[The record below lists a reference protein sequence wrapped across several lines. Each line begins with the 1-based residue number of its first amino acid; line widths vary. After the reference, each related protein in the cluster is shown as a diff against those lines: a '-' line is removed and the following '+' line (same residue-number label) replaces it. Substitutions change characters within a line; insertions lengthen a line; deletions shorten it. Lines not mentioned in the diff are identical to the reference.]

1 MRSRLHLRVTPNP
14 VRLRL
19 PRRTARLRLTL
30 LYECVSIVSAAL
42 RVGLI
47 WLLVLIAHVGWHA
60 SLVQIL
66 LLMSGIAIIAM
77 APVSMLLEW
86 LIAGRVLRPLRQIT
100 TTTRGISATNLD
112 RRLRLDG
119 PNDELKELSDTIDA
133 LLDRL
138 QASFESQ
145 RRFVANASH
154 ELRTPLARL
163 KTVLQVALADPDA
176 THSSLRLAQ
185 QHALDAEQQ
194 LEQLIDALLALA
206 RGEQVVEHREP
217 LDLATATERV
227 LQTRARE
234 IEHRR
239 LRSDLTLDHA
249 WTRASPQLI
258 ERLVANLLDNAIAH
272 NTPGGWFQVT
282 TTALSGSALLTVANG
297 GGQIS
302 PTDLQRIQQPFQR
315 LTTDRTSHGDG
326 HGLGLSIVAAIV
338 SAHDGAL
345 KLEALP
351 EGGLRVS
358 VKLLSSAQPPEEPPV
373 PAAPLPQVS
382 DHLTATAPTVPSGRS
397 AT

>member
-1 MRSRLHLRVTPNP
+1 MRSRPHLRVAPFP

-30 LYECVSIVSAAL
+30 LYECVSIVSAVL

-47 WLLVLIAHVGWHA
+47 WLLVLLAHVGWHA

-66 LLMSGIAIIAM
+66 LVMSAIAIIAM

-100 TTTRGISATNLD
+100 NTTRGISAANLD
-112 RRLRLDG
+112 RRLRLHG
-119 PNDELKELSDTIDA
+119 PDDELKELSDTIDA

-163 KTVLQVALADPDA
+163 KTVLQVALADPA
-176 THSSLRLAQ
+176 PTLSSLRLAQ

-194 LEQLIDALLALA
+194 LEQLIDALLTLA
-206 RGEQVVEHREP
+206 RGEQVAEQREP
-217 LDLATATERV
+217 LDLAAATERV

-239 LRSDLTLDHA
+239 LRVDLALDPA
-249 WTRASPQLI
+249 WALPNPQMI
-258 ERLVANLLDNAIAH
+258 ERLIANLLDNAIAH
-272 NTPGGWFQVT
+272 NTPGGWLEVT
-282 TTALSGSALLTVANG
+282 TTTLSGSAALTVANG

-302 PTDLQRIQQPFQR
+302 PADL
-315 LTTDRTSHGDG
+315 
-326 HGLGLSIVAAIV
+326 
-338 SAHDGAL
+338 
-345 KLEALP
+345 E
-351 EGGLRVS
+351 
-358 VKLLSSAQPPEEPPV
+358 
-373 PAAPLPQVS
+373 
-382 DHLTATAPTVPSGRS
+382 
-397 AT
+397 

>member
-176 THSSLRLAQ
+176 TLSSLRLAQ
-185 QHALDAEQQ
+185 QRALDAEQQ

-249 WTRASPQLI
+249 WTRANPQLI
-258 ERLVANLLDNAIAH
+258 ERLVSNLLDNAIAH
-272 NTPGGWFQVT
+272 NTPGGWFQVIT
-282 TTALSGSALLTVANG
+282 TTLSGSALLTLANS

-315 LTTDRTSHGDG
+315 LTTDRTGHGDG

-338 SAHDGAL
+338 NAHDGAL

-358 VKLLSSAQPPEEPPV
+358 VKLASSAQPPEEPPV

-382 DHLTATAPTVPSGRS
+382 DYLTATAPTVPSGRS